1 MVYRAVQVL
10 AHHRVQHDN
19 RLVLMY
25 TGFIEEN
32 KKHSSFI
39 AYTVYYIS
47 CISYFMMHFYRNM
60 VN

>member
-47 CISYFMMHFYRNM
+47 RYIINSVCVYRIS
-60 VN
+60 